1 MDKIRYLNQALV
13 VAGADGGRVSR
24 LVSLEV
30 KQELVDVD
38 EGGPATSATKTLK
51 NTTFSQIMSGGSRTS
66 DLNRSHWVLQN

>member
-51 NTTFSQIMSGGSRTS
+51 NTTFQLDNEWRESN
-66 DLNRSHWVLQN
+66 L